1 MEFIFFVVVVLLG
14 LTFVYNVG
22 MLVFWLVTQLVT
34 AVVEALTAVINGLI
48 WLVLAPFRFV
58 EWLFGASAPSTQPPA
73 TQSPPPKRRYSPPPP
88 PPQEERY
95 TKDWPKIARREKQAR
110 GWRCSECNVYCGQ
123 TNQDKRLL
131 HVHHIDLD
139 SKNNNRWNLAVLC
152 VECHAARPGTGH
164 KRLRGAI
171 DTDGRLAAVRR
182 LRGYP
187 MWS

>member
-1 MEFIFFVVVVLLG
+1 MAVAFILFCAIF
-14 LTFVYNVG
+14 
-22 MLVFWLVTQLVT
+22 
-34 AVVEALTAVINGLI
+34 
-48 WLVLAPFRFV
+48 VLAL
-58 EWLFGASAPSTQPPA
+58 WLKFFGGSDDEPPST
-73 TQSPPPKRRYSPPPP
+73 PPPRISGTKYRPPSP

-95 TKDWPKIARREKQAR
+95 TKDWPKIAKREKEAR
-110 GWRCSECNVYCGQ
+110 GWCCSECNVYCGQ

-131 HVHHIDLD
+131 HVHHIDLN

-152 VECHAARPGTGH
+152 VECHAACPGTGH